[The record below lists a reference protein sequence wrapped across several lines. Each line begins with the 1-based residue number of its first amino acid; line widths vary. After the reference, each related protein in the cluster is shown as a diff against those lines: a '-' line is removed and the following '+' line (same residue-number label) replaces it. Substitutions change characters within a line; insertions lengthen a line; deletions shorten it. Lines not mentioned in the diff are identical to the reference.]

1 MIDKVAAGLE
11 RYMDMVAFRQRLV
24 SSNIANAETPNY
36 HTKDVD
42 FTREL
47 EGAMTGSQPHPVEA
61 QGLQAKTDGN
71 NVNLEREM
79 RLLSENALRFQIASN
94 LMKSELREVRLAI
107 QDGKSG

>member
-1 MIDKVAAGLE
+1 
-11 RYMDMVAFRQRLV
+11 MDMVAFRQRLV

-47 EGAMTGSQPHPVEA
+47 EGALTGSQPHPVEA